1 MTKKIFH
8 SILLVAC
15 TVLLACYLV
24 ILTSLNDYFT
34 SLRKSQLKTQLSFA
48 STAVE
53 DEGIEY
59 LKNVESGD
67 YRLTLIDTDGT
78 VLYDTGADAASMENH
93 SDRREFQEAF
103 LSGYGESHRYSR
115 TLTEQT
121 YYFAKKLS
129 DDRVLRIS
137 TSQVT
142 IVSLLLGMLQPLLV
156 IAFLAILLSV
166 FLAKRASR
174 NLVKPLNNLDL
185 NDPLSNDVYEELSP
199 LLRHMAQQNKQ
210 IALQMD
216 ELSRS
221 QNEFNAITSNM
232 SEGLIVL
239 NKDGVVVSLNT
250 AARKIFEAEEDS
262 IGKDFLTIDRTPE
275 ISRALKETLSGK
287 KQELE
292 YEKNGRNYDLCINK
306 IVEKDEVIGVLLLA
320 IDNTEK
326 IQAEQNRREFTANV
340 SHELKTP
347 LQSII
352 GSADLIESGLVK
364 PEDMPRFIGHIK
376 TDAARLVSLVSDI
389 IRLSQLDEN
398 TEMNWENVDALS
410 VAKEA
415 LEMVDPI
422 AESRNISLTIKGE
435 PAPLTSVHKLL
446 YDIIYNLCDNAVKYN
461 KEGGFVKVDVK
472 TTGDKVQVAVSDNGV
487 GIAPADQ
494 SRVFERFYRVDKSHS
509 RESGGTGLGLSITKA
524 IFQQHGFRF
533 GVQSAI
539 GMGTTFWFI
548 MNDLPA
554 SGQAAAL

>member
-59 LKNVESGD
+59 LKNVEND
-67 YRLTLIDTDGT
+67 EYRLTLIDTDGT
-78 VLYDTGADAASMENH
+78 VLYDTNADAATMENH

-156 IAFLAILLSV
+156 ITFLAILLSV

-275 ISRALKETLSGK
+275 ISRAIKETLSGK

-292 YEKNGRNYDLCINK
+292 YEKNGRNYDLCINQ

-415 LEMVDPI
+415 LEMVGPI

-472 TTGDKVQVAVSDNGV
+472 TAGDKVQVAVSDNGV

-509 RESGGTGLGLSITKA
+509 RESGGTGLGLSIVKHAVAYLKGSISLESTLGK
-524 IFQQHGFRF
+524 
-533 GVQSAI
+533 
-539 GMGTTFWFI
+539 GTTITVSF
-548 MNDLPA
+548 PTEK
-554 SGQAAAL
+554 

>member
-59 LKNVESGD
+59 LKNVESGE

-275 ISRALKETLSGK
+275 ISRAIKETLFGK

-292 YEKNGRNYDLCINK
+292 YEKNGRNYDLCINQ

-415 LEMVDPI
+415 LEMVGPI

-461 KEGGFVKVDVK
+461 KEGGFVKVNVK
-472 TTGDKVQVAVSDNGV
+472 TAGDKVQVAVSDNGV

-509 RESGGTGLGLSITKA
+509 RESGGTGLGLSIVKHAVAYLKGSISLESTL
-524 IFQQHGFRF
+524 GN
-533 GVQSAI
+533 
-539 GMGTTFWFI
+539 GTTITVSF
-548 MNDLPA
+548 PA
-554 SGQAAAL
+554 EK

>member
-166 FLAKRASR
+166 FLAKRASL

-275 ISRALKETLSGK
+275 ISRAIKETLSGK

-292 YEKNGRNYDLCINK
+292 YEKNGRNYDLCTNQ

-415 LEMVDPI
+415 LEMVGPI

-461 KEGGFVKVDVK
+461 KEGGFVKVNVK
-472 TTGDKVQVAVSDNGV
+472 TAGDKVQVAVSDNGV

-509 RESGGTGLGLSITKA
+509 RESGGTGLGLSIVKHAVAYLKGSISLESTLGK
-524 IFQQHGFRF
+524 
-533 GVQSAI
+533 
-539 GMGTTFWFI
+539 GTTITVSF
-548 MNDLPA
+548 PTEK
-554 SGQAAAL
+554 

>member
-59 LKNVESGD
+59 LKNVERGE

-78 VLYDTGADAASMENH
+78 VLYDTNADAAAMENH
-93 SDRREFQEAF
+93 SDRKEFQEAF

-156 IAFLAILLSV
+156 ITFLAILLSV

-174 NLVKPLNNLDL
+174 NLVRPLNNLDL

-216 ELSRS
+216 ELSRN

-275 ISRALKETLSGK
+275 ISRAIKETLSGK

-422 AESRNISLTIKGE
+422 AESRNISLAIKGE

-472 TTGDKVQVAVSDNGV
+472 TAGDKVQVAVSDNGV

-509 RESGGTGLGLSITKA
+509 RESGGTGLGLSIVKHAVAYLKGSISLESTLGK
-524 IFQQHGFRF
+524 
-533 GVQSAI
+533 
-539 GMGTTFWFI
+539 GTTITVSF
-548 MNDLPA
+548 PA
-554 SGQAAAL
+554 EK

>member
-59 LKNVESGD
+59 LKNVESGE

-166 FLAKRASR
+166 FLAKRASL

-275 ISRALKETLSGK
+275 ISRAIKETLSGK

-292 YEKNGRNYDLCINK
+292 YEKNGKNYDLCINQ

-398 TEMNWENVDALS
+398 TEMNWKNVDALS

-415 LEMVDPI
+415 LEMVGPI

-461 KEGGFVKVDVK
+461 KEGGFVKVNVK
-472 TTGDKVQVAVSDNGV
+472 TAGDKVQVAVSDNGV

-509 RESGGTGLGLSITKA
+509 RESGGTGLGLSIVKHAVAYLKGSISLESTLGK
-524 IFQQHGFRF
+524 
-533 GVQSAI
+533 
-539 GMGTTFWFI
+539 GTTITVSF
-548 MNDLPA
+548 PA
-554 SGQAAAL
+554 EK

>member
-59 LKNVESGD
+59 LKNVENGE

-78 VLYDTGADAASMENH
+78 VLYDTGADASTMENH

-129 DDRVLRIS
+129 DDKVLRIS

-250 AARKIFEAEEDS
+250 AARKIFETEEDS

-275 ISRALKETLSGK
+275 ISRAIKETLSGK

-292 YEKNGRNYDLCINK
+292 YEKNGRNYELCINK

-415 LEMVDPI
+415 LEMVGPI
-422 AESRNISLTIKGE
+422 AESRNISLTIEGE

-461 KEGGFVKVDVK
+461 KEGGFVKVNVK
-472 TTGDKVQVAVSDNGV
+472 TAGDKVQIAVRDNGV
-487 GIAPADQ
+487 GIAPVDQ

-509 RESGGTGLGLSITKA
+509 RESGGTGLGLSIVKHAVAYLKGSISLESTLGK
-524 IFQQHGFRF
+524 
-533 GVQSAI
+533 
-539 GMGTTFWFI
+539 GTTITVSF
-548 MNDLPA
+548 PA
-554 SGQAAAL
+554 EK

>member
-59 LKNVESGD
+59 LKNVENGE

-78 VLYDTGADAASMENH
+78 VLYDTNADAATMENH

-156 IAFLAILLSV
+156 ITFLAILLSV

-275 ISRALKETLSGK
+275 ISRAIKETLSGK

-415 LEMVDPI
+415 LEMVGPI

-472 TTGDKVQVAVSDNGV
+472 TAGDKVQVAVSDNGV

-509 RESGGTGLGLSITKA
+509 RESGGTGLGLSIVKHAVAYLKGSISLESTLGK
-524 IFQQHGFRF
+524 
-533 GVQSAI
+533 
-539 GMGTTFWFI
+539 GTTITVSF
-548 MNDLPA
+548 PA
-554 SGQAAAL
+554 EE

>member
-59 LKNVESGD
+59 LKNVESGE

-166 FLAKRASR
+166 FLAKRASL

-275 ISRALKETLSGK
+275 ISRAIKETLSGK

-292 YEKNGRNYDLCINK
+292 YEKNGRNYDLCINQ

-398 TEMNWENVDALS
+398 TEMNWETVDALS

-415 LEMVDPI
+415 LEMVGPI

-435 PAPLTSVHKLL
+435 PAPLNSVHKLL

-461 KEGGFVKVDVK
+461 KEGGFVKIDVK
-472 TTGDKVQVAVSDNGV
+472 TAGDKVQVAVSDNGV

-509 RESGGTGLGLSITKA
+509 RESGGTGLGLSIVKHAVAYLKGSISLESTLGK
-524 IFQQHGFRF
+524 
-533 GVQSAI
+533 
-539 GMGTTFWFI
+539 GTTITVSF
-548 MNDLPA
+548 PA
-554 SGQAAAL
+554 EK

>member
-53 DEGIEY
+53 NEGIEY
-59 LKNVESGD
+59 LKNLENGE

-78 VLYDTGADAASMENH
+78 VLYDTNADAATMENH

-156 IAFLAILLSV
+156 ITFLAILLSV

-275 ISRALKETLSGK
+275 ISRAIKETLSGK

-292 YEKNGRNYDLCINK
+292 YEKNGRNYDLCINQ

-415 LEMVDPI
+415 LEMVGPI

-461 KEGGFVKVDVK
+461 KEGGFVKVNVK
-472 TTGDKVQVAVSDNGV
+472 TAGDKVQVAVSDNGV

-509 RESGGTGLGLSITKA
+509 RESGGTGLGLSIVKHAVAYLKGSISLESTLGK
-524 IFQQHGFRF
+524 
-533 GVQSAI
+533 
-539 GMGTTFWFI
+539 GTTITVSF
-548 MNDLPA
+548 PA
-554 SGQAAAL
+554 EK

>member
-59 LKNVESGD
+59 LKNVESGE

-166 FLAKRASR
+166 FLAKRASL

-275 ISRALKETLSGK
+275 ISRAIKETLSGK

-292 YEKNGRNYDLCINK
+292 YEKDGRNYDLCINQ

-415 LEMVDPI
+415 LEMVGPI

-461 KEGGFVKVDVK
+461 KEGGFVKVNVK
-472 TTGDKVQVAVSDNGV
+472 TAGDKVQVAVSDNGV

-494 SRVFERFYRVDKSHS
+494 SRVFERFYQVDKSHS
-509 RESGGTGLGLSITKA
+509 RESGGTGLGLSIVKHAVAYLKGSISLESTLGK
-524 IFQQHGFRF
+524 
-533 GVQSAI
+533 
-539 GMGTTFWFI
+539 GTTITVSF
-548 MNDLPA
+548 PA
-554 SGQAAAL
+554 EK

>member
-221 QNEFNAITSNM
+221 QNEFNASTSNM

-275 ISRALKETLSGK
+275 ISRAIKETLSGK

-292 YEKNGRNYDLCINK
+292 YEKNGRNYDLCINQ

-415 LEMVDPI
+415 LEMVGPI

-435 PAPLTSVHKLL
+435 PAPLNSVHKLL

-461 KEGGFVKVDVK
+461 KEGGFVKVNVK
-472 TTGDKVQVAVSDNGV
+472 TAGDKVQVAVSDNGV

-509 RESGGTGLGLSITKA
+509 RESGGTGLGLSIVKHAVAYLKGSISLESTLGK
-524 IFQQHGFRF
+524 
-533 GVQSAI
+533 
-539 GMGTTFWFI
+539 GTTITVSF
-548 MNDLPA
+548 PTEK
-554 SGQAAAL
+554 

>member
-53 DEGIEY
+53 DEGIDY
-59 LKNVESGD
+59 LKNVENGE

-78 VLYDTGADAASMENH
+78 VLYDTNADAAAMENH

-156 IAFLAILLSV
+156 ITFLAILLSV
-166 FLAKRASR
+166 FLAKRAAR

-275 ISRALKETLSGK
+275 ISRAIKETLSGK

-415 LEMVDPI
+415 LEMVGPI

-435 PAPLTSVHKLL
+435 PAPLNSVHKLL

-461 KEGGFVKVDVK
+461 KDGGFVKVNVK
-472 TTGDKVQVAVSDNGV
+472 TAGDKVQVSVSDNGV

-509 RESGGTGLGLSITKA
+509 RESGGTGLGLSIVKHAVAYLKGSISLESTLGK
-524 IFQQHGFRF
+524 
-533 GVQSAI
+533 
-539 GMGTTFWFI
+539 GTTITVSF
-548 MNDLPA
+548 PA
-554 SGQAAAL
+554 EE

>member
-59 LKNVESGD
+59 LKNLENGE

-78 VLYDTGADAASMENH
+78 VLYDTNADAATMENH

-142 IVSLLLGMLQPLLV
+142 IFSLLLGMLQPLLV
-156 IAFLAILLSV
+156 ITFLAILLSV

-250 AARKIFEAEEDS
+250 SARKIFEAEEDS

-275 ISRALKETLSGK
+275 ISRAIKETLSGK

-292 YEKNGRNYDLCINK
+292 YEKNGRNYDLCINQ

-398 TEMNWENVDALS
+398 TEMNRENVDALS

-415 LEMVDPI
+415 LEMVGPI

-435 PAPLTSVHKLL
+435 PAPLNSVHKLL

-472 TTGDKVQVAVSDNGV
+472 TAGDKVQVAVSDNGV

-509 RESGGTGLGLSITKA
+509 RESGGTGLGLSIVKHAVAYLKGSISLESTLGK
-524 IFQQHGFRF
+524 
-533 GVQSAI
+533 
-539 GMGTTFWFI
+539 GTTITVSF
-548 MNDLPA
+548 PA
-554 SGQAAAL
+554 EK

>member
-59 LKNVESGD
+59 LKNLENGE

-78 VLYDTGADAASMENH
+78 VLYDTNADAATMENH

-156 IAFLAILLSV
+156 ITFLAILLSV

-275 ISRALKETLSGK
+275 ISRAIKETLSGK

-398 TEMNWENVDALS
+398 TEMNRENVDALS

-415 LEMVDPI
+415 LEMVGPI

-435 PAPLTSVHKLL
+435 PAPLNSVHKLL

-461 KEGGFVKVDVK
+461 KEGGFVKVDAK
-472 TTGDKVQVAVSDNGV
+472 TAGDKVQVAVSDNGV

-509 RESGGTGLGLSITKA
+509 RESGGTGLGLSIVKHAVAYLKGSISLESTLGK
-524 IFQQHGFRF
+524 
-533 GVQSAI
+533 
-539 GMGTTFWFI
+539 GTTITVSF
-548 MNDLPA
+548 PA
-554 SGQAAAL
+554 EK

>member
-59 LKNVESGD
+59 LKNVENGE

-78 VLYDTGADAASMENH
+78 VLYDTNADAATMENH

-156 IAFLAILLSV
+156 ITFLAILLSV

-174 NLVKPLNNLDL
+174 NLVRPLNNLDL

-275 ISRALKETLSGK
+275 ISRAIKETLSGK

-352 GSADLIESGLVK
+352 GSADLIENGLVK

-398 TEMNWENVDALS
+398 TEMNRENVDALS

-415 LEMVDPI
+415 LEMVGPI

-435 PAPLTSVHKLL
+435 PAPLNSVHKLL

-472 TTGDKVQVAVSDNGV
+472 TAGDKVQVAVSDNGV

-509 RESGGTGLGLSITKA
+509 RESGGTGLGLSIVKHAVAYLKGSISLESTLGK
-524 IFQQHGFRF
+524 
-533 GVQSAI
+533 
-539 GMGTTFWFI
+539 GTTITVSF
-548 MNDLPA
+548 PA
-554 SGQAAAL
+554 EK

>member
-78 VLYDTGADAASMENH
+78 VLYDTGADVASMENH

-166 FLAKRASR
+166 FLAKRASL

-275 ISRALKETLSGK
+275 ISRAIKETLSGK

-292 YEKNGRNYDLCINK
+292 YEKNGRNYDLCINQ

-415 LEMVDPI
+415 LEMVGPI

-461 KEGGFVKVDVK
+461 KEGGFVKVNVK
-472 TTGDKVQVAVSDNGV
+472 TAGDKVQVAVSDNGV

-509 RESGGTGLGLSITKA
+509 RESGGTGLGLSIVKHAVAYLKGSISLESTLGK
-524 IFQQHGFRF
+524 
-533 GVQSAI
+533 
-539 GMGTTFWFI
+539 GTTITVSF
-548 MNDLPA
+548 PA
-554 SGQAAAL
+554 EK

>member
-59 LKNVESGD
+59 LKNVECGE

-78 VLYDTGADAASMENH
+78 VLYDTNADAAAMENH

-121 YYFAKKLS
+121 YYFAEKLS
-129 DDRVLRIS
+129 DDKVLRIS

-275 ISRALKETLSGK
+275 ISRAIKETLSGK

-415 LEMVDPI
+415 LEMVGPI
-422 AESRNISLTIKGE
+422 AESRNISLTIEGE

-461 KEGGFVKVDVK
+461 KEGGFVKVNVK
-472 TTGDKVQVAVSDNGV
+472 TAGDKVQVAVSDNGV

-509 RESGGTGLGLSITKA
+509 RESGGTGLGLSIVKHAVAYLKGSISLESTLGK
-524 IFQQHGFRF
+524 
-533 GVQSAI
+533 
-539 GMGTTFWFI
+539 GTTITVSF
-548 MNDLPA
+548 PTEK
-554 SGQAAAL
+554 

>member
-59 LKNVESGD
+59 LKNVESGE

-275 ISRALKETLSGK
+275 ISRAIKETLSGK

-292 YEKNGRNYDLCINK
+292 YEKNGRNYDLCINQ

-389 IRLSQLDEN
+389 IHLSQLDEN

-415 LEMVDPI
+415 LEMVGPI

-461 KEGGFVKVDVK
+461 KEGGFVKVNVK
-472 TTGDKVQVAVSDNGV
+472 TSGDKVQVAVSDNGV

-509 RESGGTGLGLSITKA
+509 RESGGTGLGLSIVKHAVAYLKGSISLESTLGK
-524 IFQQHGFRF
+524 
-533 GVQSAI
+533 
-539 GMGTTFWFI
+539 GTTITVSF
-548 MNDLPA
+548 PA
-554 SGQAAAL
+554 EK

>member
-59 LKNVESGD
+59 LKNLENGE

-78 VLYDTGADAASMENH
+78 VLYDTNADAATMENH

-156 IAFLAILLSV
+156 ITFLAILLSV

-174 NLVKPLNNLDL
+174 NLVRPLNNLDL

-275 ISRALKETLSGK
+275 ISRAIKETLSGK

-292 YEKNGRNYDLCINK
+292 YEKNGRNYDLCINQ

-415 LEMVDPI
+415 LEMVGPI

-435 PAPLTSVHKLL
+435 PAPLNSVHKLL

-472 TTGDKVQVAVSDNGV
+472 MSGDKVQVAVSDNGV

-509 RESGGTGLGLSITKA
+509 RESGGTGLGLSIVKHAVAYLKGSISLESTLGK
-524 IFQQHGFRF
+524 
-533 GVQSAI
+533 
-539 GMGTTFWFI
+539 GTTITVSF
-548 MNDLPA
+548 PA
-554 SGQAAAL
+554 EK

>member
-48 STAVE
+48 QAAVE

-59 LKNVESGD
+59 LKNVENGE

-78 VLYDTGADAASMENH
+78 VLYDTNADAATMENH

-129 DDRVLRIS
+129 DGTVLRIS

-156 IAFLAILLSV
+156 IAFLAVLLSV
-166 FLAKRASR
+166 FLAKRAAR

-275 ISRALKETLSGK
+275 ISRAIKETLSGK
-287 KQELE
+287 KQEME

-306 IVEKDEVIGVLLLA
+306 IVEEYEVIGVLLLA

-376 TDAARLVSLVSDI
+376 TDAARLVSLVNDI

-415 LEMVDPI
+415 LEMVGPI

-435 PAPLTSVHKLL
+435 PAPLNSVHKLL

-461 KEGGFVKVDVK
+461 KEGGFVKVNVK
-472 TTGDKVQVAVSDNGV
+472 TADDKVQVAVSDNGV

-509 RESGGTGLGLSITKA
+509 RESGGTGLGLSIVKHAVAYLKGSISLESTLGK
-524 IFQQHGFRF
+524 
-533 GVQSAI
+533 
-539 GMGTTFWFI
+539 GTTITVSF
-548 MNDLPA
+548 PA
-554 SGQAAAL
+554 EK

>member
-59 LKNVESGD
+59 LKNVESGE

-275 ISRALKETLSGK
+275 ISRAIKETLSGK

-292 YEKNGRNYDLCINK
+292 YEKNGRNYDLCINQ

-415 LEMVDPI
+415 LEMVGPI

-461 KEGGFVKVDVK
+461 KEGGFVKVNVK

-509 RESGGTGLGLSITKA
+509 RESGGTGLGLSIVKHAVAYLKGSISLESTLGK
-524 IFQQHGFRF
+524 
-533 GVQSAI
+533 
-539 GMGTTFWFI
+539 GTTITVSF
-548 MNDLPA
+548 PTEK
-554 SGQAAAL
+554 

>member
-53 DEGIEY
+53 DEGIKY
-59 LKNVESGD
+59 LKNLKNGE

-78 VLYDTGADAASMENH
+78 VLYDTNADAATMENH
-93 SDRREFQEAF
+93 SDRKEFQEAF

-156 IAFLAILLSV
+156 ITFLAILLSV

-275 ISRALKETLSGK
+275 ISRAIKETLSGK

-398 TEMNWENVDALS
+398 TEMNRENVDALS

-415 LEMVDPI
+415 LEMVGPI
-422 AESRNISLTIKGE
+422 AESRDISLTIKGE
-435 PAPLTSVHKLL
+435 PAPLNSVHKLL

-472 TTGDKVQVAVSDNGV
+472 TAGDKVQVAVSDNGV

-509 RESGGTGLGLSITKA
+509 RESGGTGLGLSIVKHAVAYLKGSISLESTLGK
-524 IFQQHGFRF
+524 
-533 GVQSAI
+533 
-539 GMGTTFWFI
+539 GTTITVSF
-548 MNDLPA
+548 PA
-554 SGQAAAL
+554 EK

>member
-59 LKNVESGD
+59 LKKLENGE

-78 VLYDTGADAASMENH
+78 VLYDTNADAAAMENH

-129 DDRVLRIS
+129 DGSVLRIS

-142 IVSLLLGMLQPLLV
+142 VLSLLLGLLQPLLV

-166 FLAKRASR
+166 FLAKRAAR

-275 ISRALKETLSGK
+275 ISRAIKETLSGK

-415 LEMVDPI
+415 LEMVGPI

-435 PAPLTSVHKLL
+435 PAPLNSVHKLL

-472 TTGDKVQVAVSDNGV
+472 TAGDKVQVAVSDNGV

-509 RESGGTGLGLSITKA
+509 RESGGTGLGLSIVKHAVAYLKGSISLESTLGK
-524 IFQQHGFRF
+524 
-533 GVQSAI
+533 
-539 GMGTTFWFI
+539 GTTITISF
-548 MNDLPA
+548 PA
-554 SGQAAAL
+554 EE

>member
-59 LKNVESGD
+59 LKNVENGE

-78 VLYDTGADAASMENH
+78 VLYDTNADAAAMENH

-156 IAFLAILLSV
+156 ITFLAILLSV

-174 NLVKPLNNLDL
+174 NLVRPLNNLDL

-275 ISRALKETLSGK
+275 ISRAIKETLSGK

-306 IVEKDEVIGVLLLA
+306 IVEKDGVIGVLLLA

-509 RESGGTGLGLSITKA
+509 RESGGTGLGLSIVKHAVAYLKGSISLESTLGK
-524 IFQQHGFRF
+524 
-533 GVQSAI
+533 
-539 GMGTTFWFI
+539 GTTITVSF
-548 MNDLPA
+548 PA
-554 SGQAAAL
+554 EK

>member
-59 LKNVESGD
+59 LKNLENGE

-78 VLYDTGADAASMENH
+78 VLYDTNADAATMENH

-156 IAFLAILLSV
+156 ITFLAILLSV

-275 ISRALKETLSGK
+275 ISRAIKETLSGK

-415 LEMVDPI
+415 LEMVGPI

-435 PAPLTSVHKLL
+435 PAPLNSVHKLL

-472 TTGDKVQVAVSDNGV
+472 TAGDKVQVAVSDNGV

-509 RESGGTGLGLSITKA
+509 RESGGTGLGLSIVKHAVAYLKGSISLESTLGK
-524 IFQQHGFRF
+524 
-533 GVQSAI
+533 
-539 GMGTTFWFI
+539 GTTITVSF
-548 MNDLPA
+548 PA
-554 SGQAAAL
+554 EK

>member
-59 LKNVESGD
+59 LKKLENGE

-78 VLYDTGADAASMENH
+78 VLYDTNADAAAMENH

-129 DDRVLRIS
+129 DGSVLRIS

-142 IVSLLLGMLQPLLV
+142 VLSLLLGLLQPLLV

-166 FLAKRASR
+166 FLAKRAAR

-275 ISRALKETLSGK
+275 ISRAIKETLSGK

-509 RESGGTGLGLSITKA
+509 RESGGTGLGLSIVKHAVAYLKGSISLESTLGK
-524 IFQQHGFRF
+524 
-533 GVQSAI
+533 
-539 GMGTTFWFI
+539 GTTITVSF
-548 MNDLPA
+548 PA
-554 SGQAAAL
+554 EK

>member
-59 LKNVESGD
+59 LKNVENGE

-78 VLYDTGADAASMENH
+78 VLYDTGADASAMENH

-129 DDRVLRIS
+129 DDKVLRIS

-275 ISRALKETLSGK
+275 ISRAIKETLSGK

-398 TEMNWENVDALS
+398 TEMSWENVDALS
-410 VAKEA
+410 VAKEV
-415 LEMVDPI
+415 LEMVEPI
-422 AESRNISLTIKGE
+422 AESRNISLTIEGE

-461 KEGGFVKVDVK
+461 KEGGFVKVNVK
-472 TTGDKVQVAVSDNGV
+472 TAGDKVQVAVSDNGV

-509 RESGGTGLGLSITKA
+509 RESGGTGLGLSIVKHAAAYLKGNISLESTLGK
-524 IFQQHGFRF
+524 
-533 GVQSAI
+533 
-539 GMGTTFWFI
+539 GTTITVSF
-548 MNDLPA
+548 PA
-554 SGQAAAL
+554 EK

>member
-59 LKNVESGD
+59 LKNVENGE

-78 VLYDTGADAASMENH
+78 VLYDTNADAAAMENH

-166 FLAKRASR
+166 FLAKRASL

-275 ISRALKETLSGK
+275 ISRAIKETLSGK

-292 YEKNGRNYDLCINK
+292 YEKDGRNYDLCINQ

-415 LEMVDPI
+415 LEMVGPI

-461 KEGGFVKVDVK
+461 KEGGFVKVNVK
-472 TTGDKVQVAVSDNGV
+472 TAGDKVQVAVSDNGV

-509 RESGGTGLGLSITKA
+509 RESGGTGLGLSIVKHAVAYLKGSISLESTLGK
-524 IFQQHGFRF
+524 
-533 GVQSAI
+533 
-539 GMGTTFWFI
+539 GTTITVSF
-548 MNDLPA
+548 PA
-554 SGQAAAL
+554 EK

>member
-59 LKNVESGD
+59 LKNLENGE

-78 VLYDTGADAASMENH
+78 VLYDTNADAATMENH

-156 IAFLAILLSV
+156 ITFLAILLSV

-275 ISRALKETLSGK
+275 ISRAIKETLSGK

-292 YEKNGRNYDLCINK
+292 YEKNGRNYDLCINQ

-326 IQAEQNRREFTANV
+326 IQAEQKRREFTANV

-410 VAKEA
+410 IAKEA
-415 LEMVDPI
+415 LEMVGPI

-461 KEGGFVKVDVK
+461 KEGGFVKVNVK
-472 TTGDKVQVAVSDNGV
+472 TAGDKVQVAVSDNGV

-509 RESGGTGLGLSITKA
+509 RESGGTGLGLSIVKHAVAYLKGSISLESTLGK
-524 IFQQHGFRF
+524 
-533 GVQSAI
+533 
-539 GMGTTFWFI
+539 GTTITISF
-548 MNDLPA
+548 PTEK
-554 SGQAAAL
+554 

>member
-59 LKNVESGD
+59 LKNVERGE

-166 FLAKRASR
+166 FLAKRASL

-275 ISRALKETLSGK
+275 ISRAIKETLSGK

-292 YEKNGRNYDLCINK
+292 YEKNGRNYDLCINQ

-415 LEMVDPI
+415 LEMVGLI

-461 KEGGFVKVDVK
+461 KEGGFVKVNVK
-472 TTGDKVQVAVSDNGV
+472 TAGDKVQVAVSDNGV

-509 RESGGTGLGLSITKA
+509 RESGGTGLGLSIVKHAVAYLKGSISLESTLGK
-524 IFQQHGFRF
+524 
-533 GVQSAI
+533 
-539 GMGTTFWFI
+539 GTTITVSF
-548 MNDLPA
+548 PTEK
-554 SGQAAAL
+554 

>member
-59 LKNVESGD
+59 LKNLENGE

-78 VLYDTGADAASMENH
+78 VLYDTNADAATMENH

-156 IAFLAILLSV
+156 ITFLTILLSV

-275 ISRALKETLSGK
+275 ISRAIKETLSGK

-415 LEMVDPI
+415 LEMVGPI

-435 PAPLTSVHKLL
+435 PAPLNSVHKLL

-461 KEGGFVKVDVK
+461 KAGGFVKVDVK
-472 TTGDKVQVAVSDNGV
+472 TAGDKVQVAVSDNGV

-509 RESGGTGLGLSITKA
+509 RESGGTGLGLSIVKHAVAYLKGSISLESTLGK
-524 IFQQHGFRF
+524 
-533 GVQSAI
+533 
-539 GMGTTFWFI
+539 GTTITVSF
-548 MNDLPA
+548 PA
-554 SGQAAAL
+554 EK

>member
-59 LKNVESGD
+59 LKNLENGE

-78 VLYDTGADAASMENH
+78 VLYDTNADAATMENH

-156 IAFLAILLSV
+156 ITFLAILLSV

-275 ISRALKETLSGK
+275 ISRAIKETLSGK

-292 YEKNGRNYDLCINK
+292 YEKNGRNYDLCINQ
-306 IVEKDEVIGVLLLA
+306 IVEKDKVIGVLLLA

-415 LEMVDPI
+415 LEMVGPI

-435 PAPLTSVHKLL
+435 PAPLNSVHKLL

-472 TTGDKVQVAVSDNGV
+472 TAGDKVQVAVSDNGV

-509 RESGGTGLGLSITKA
+509 RESGGTGLGLSIVKHAVAYLKGSISLESTLGK
-524 IFQQHGFRF
+524 
-533 GVQSAI
+533 
-539 GMGTTFWFI
+539 GTTITVLF
-548 MNDLPA
+548 PA
-554 SGQAAAL
+554 EK

>member
-48 STAVE
+48 STAVK

-59 LKNVESGD
+59 LKNVENGE

-78 VLYDTGADAASMENH
+78 VLYDTNADAAAMENH

-156 IAFLAILLSV
+156 ITFLAILLSV

-174 NLVKPLNNLDL
+174 NLVRPLNNLDL

-275 ISRALKETLSGK
+275 ISRAIKETLSGK

-509 RESGGTGLGLSITKA
+509 RESGGTGLGLSIVKHAVAYLKGSISLESTLGK
-524 IFQQHGFRF
+524 
-533 GVQSAI
+533 
-539 GMGTTFWFI
+539 GTTITVSF
-548 MNDLPA
+548 PA
-554 SGQAAAL
+554 EK

>member
-34 SLRKSQLKTQLSFA
+34 SLRKSQLKTQLGFA

-59 LKNVESGD
+59 LKNVEGGD

-166 FLAKRASR
+166 FLAKRASL

-275 ISRALKETLSGK
+275 ISRAIKETLSGK

-292 YEKNGRNYDLCINK
+292 YEKNGRNYDLCINQ

-415 LEMVDPI
+415 LEMVGPI

-461 KEGGFVKVDVK
+461 KEGGFVKVNVK
-472 TTGDKVQVAVSDNGV
+472 TAGDKVQVAVSDNGV

-509 RESGGTGLGLSITKA
+509 RESGGTGLGLSIVKHAVAYLKGSISLESTLGK
-524 IFQQHGFRF
+524 
-533 GVQSAI
+533 
-539 GMGTTFWFI
+539 GTTITVSF
-548 MNDLPA
+548 PVEK
-554 SGQAAAL
+554 

>member
-59 LKNVESGD
+59 LKNVENGE

-78 VLYDTGADAASMENH
+78 VLYDTNADAAAMENH

-156 IAFLAILLSV
+156 ITFLAILLSV

-174 NLVKPLNNLDL
+174 NLVRPLNNLDL

-275 ISRALKETLSGK
+275 ISRAIKETLSGK

-398 TEMNWENVDALS
+398 TEMNRETVDALS

-415 LEMVDPI
+415 LEMVGPI

-472 TTGDKVQVAVSDNGV
+472 TAGDKVQVAVSDNGV

-509 RESGGTGLGLSITKA
+509 RESGGTGLGLSIVKHA
-524 IFQQHGFRF
+524 IAYLKGSISLESTL
-533 GVQSAI
+533 GK
-539 GMGTTFWFI
+539 GTTITVSF
-548 MNDLPA
+548 PA
-554 SGQAAAL
+554 EK

>member
-509 RESGGTGLGLSITKA
+509 RESGGTGLGLSIVKHAVAYLKGSISLESTLGK
-524 IFQQHGFRF
+524 
-533 GVQSAI
+533 
-539 GMGTTFWFI
+539 GTTITVSF
-548 MNDLPA
+548 PA
-554 SGQAAAL
+554 EK

>member
-59 LKNVESGD
+59 LKNVEGGD

-275 ISRALKETLSGK
+275 ISRAIKETLSGK

-292 YEKNGRNYDLCINK
+292 YEKNGRNYDLCINQ

-415 LEMVDPI
+415 LEMVGPI

-461 KEGGFVKVDVK
+461 KEGGFVKVNVK
-472 TTGDKVQVAVSDNGV
+472 TAGDKVQVAVSDNGV

-509 RESGGTGLGLSITKA
+509 RESGGTGLGLSIVKHAVAYLKGSISLESTLGK
-524 IFQQHGFRF
+524 
-533 GVQSAI
+533 
-539 GMGTTFWFI
+539 GTTITVSF
-548 MNDLPA
+548 PVEK
-554 SGQAAAL
+554 

>member
-59 LKNVESGD
+59 LKNLENGE

-78 VLYDTGADAASMENH
+78 VLYDTNADAATMENH

-156 IAFLAILLSV
+156 ITFLAILLSV

-174 NLVKPLNNLDL
+174 NLVRPLNNLDL

-275 ISRALKETLSGK
+275 ISRAIKETLSGK

-415 LEMVDPI
+415 LEMVGPI

-435 PAPLTSVHKLL
+435 PAPLNSVHKLL

-472 TTGDKVQVAVSDNGV
+472 TAGDKVQVAVSDNGV

-509 RESGGTGLGLSITKA
+509 RESGGTGLGLSIVKHAVAYLKGSISLESTLGK
-524 IFQQHGFRF
+524 
-533 GVQSAI
+533 
-539 GMGTTFWFI
+539 GTTITVSF
-548 MNDLPA
+548 PA
-554 SGQAAAL
+554 EK

>member
-59 LKNVESGD
+59 LKNLENGE

-78 VLYDTGADAASMENH
+78 VLYDTNADAATMENH

-156 IAFLAILLSV
+156 ITFLAILLSV

-174 NLVKPLNNLDL
+174 NLVRPLNNLDL

-275 ISRALKETLSGK
+275 ISRAIKETLSGK

-292 YEKNGRNYDLCINK
+292 YEKNGRNYDLCINQ

-415 LEMVDPI
+415 LEMVGPI

-472 TTGDKVQVAVSDNGV
+472 TAGDKVQVAVSDNGV

-509 RESGGTGLGLSITKA
+509 RESGGTGLGLSIVKHAVAYLKGSISLESTLGK
-524 IFQQHGFRF
+524 
-533 GVQSAI
+533 
-539 GMGTTFWFI
+539 GTTITVSF
-548 MNDLPA
+548 PA
-554 SGQAAAL
+554 EK